1 VTDILTRLAA
11 PFPPDRVSW
20 RVGPT
25 TQDKSKGQ
33 ALAYIDAR
41 DVMERLDNVLGADG
55 WQCEYVPMPNGTTCC
70 RIGVNFAGH
79 WVWKAN
85 GAGATDVEGEKGAY
99 SDAMK
104 RSAVL
109 WGIGRYLYDL
119 DCPWVELDDK
129 KRIKPHEH
137 GKLKAI
143 LGNVRQLSAAPTPP
157 PLPKKDAREVYKAL
171 NAALLETDS
180 VAAVDAFGPVNK
192 DAINSLPPDWRATL
206 KQDKDDRRAF
216 FAAREQLKEAAE

>member
-55 WQCEYVPMPNGTTCC
+55 WQCEYVPMPNGDMLPH
-70 RIGVNFAGH
+70 RRELREAL
-79 WVWKAN
+79 VWKAWSQRTWK
-85 GAGATDVEGEKGAY
+85 AEKGAY

-109 WGIGRYLYDL
+109 WGIARYLYDL
-119 DCPWVELDDK
+119 DCPWVELGRKTLNRTSTSKGDTG
-129 KRIKPHEH
+129 KR
-137 GKLKAI
+137 
-143 LGNVRQLSAAPTPP
+143 APVSPRRHRLRFQSKTPAKFTCAHP
-157 PLPKKDAREVYKAL
+157 AR
-171 NAALLETDS
+171 
-180 VAAVDAFGPVNK
+180 
-192 DAINSLPPDWRATL
+192 
-206 KQDKDDRRAF
+206 
-216 FAAREQLKEAAE
+216 